1 MPCAQASDLDATEI
15 ASSGSNKDIWKEV
28 RAAWALTRA
37 TQEFHDIIDADPCVI
52 DSACA
57 AEESGCQA
65 PQY

>member
-15 ASSGSNKDIWKEV
+15 ASSGSNKDILKEV
-28 RAAWALTRA
+28 SEAWALIRA
-37 TQEFHDIIDADPCVI
+37 TQEFSDIINADPCVI

-57 AEESGCQA
+57 AEESGSQA